1 MPNEAFDDNTGN
13 GNTTGEMTLRDWAV
27 GYAPGSHPVAASEP
41 EAVLLAHNLI
51 AIGRS
56 VDAVREVVREW
67 ERIREPDVAVGFV
80 ALASAP
86 PDETPAPTGADPEH
100 VTGHTAAKVLRGAVP
115 GALIGGAVIAVVV
128 LLLTGWDTAVLGA
141 AAGGAAFG
149 AVAGAVL
156 SFAMGTGWGAAY
168 TESFVAPDEADL
180 AIASIHGHHGGFL
193 DDAVSAVPEPTAVR
207 LIRVDAAGREVTGS
221 DDR

>member
-1 MPNEAFDDNTGN
+1 MSTQPPDDNMTGDD
-13 GNTTGEMTLRDWAV
+13 TTGELTLREWAV

-51 AIGRS
+51 AVGRS
-56 VDAVREVVREW
+56 VDAVREIVLEW

-80 ALASAP
+80 ALASTP
-86 PDETPAPTGADPEH
+86 PDATPTPSGADPEH

-115 GALIGGAVIAVVV
+115 GALVGGAVIAVVV
-128 LLLTGWDTAVLGA
+128 LIIDGWDTAVLGA
-141 AAGGAAFG
+141 LAGGAAFG

-168 TESFVAPDEADL
+168 TESFVAPSEADL
-180 AIASIHGHHGGFL
+180 AIASIHGHHGDFL
-193 DDAVSAVPEPTAVR
+193 DDAASAVPEPTAVR
-207 LIRVDAAGREVTGS
+207 LIRVDASGREVTGPGG
-221 DDR
+221 R